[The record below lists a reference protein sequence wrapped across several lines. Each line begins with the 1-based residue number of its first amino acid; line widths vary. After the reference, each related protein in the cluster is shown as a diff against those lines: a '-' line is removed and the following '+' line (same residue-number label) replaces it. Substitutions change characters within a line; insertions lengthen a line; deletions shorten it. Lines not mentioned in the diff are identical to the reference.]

1 MVEVRLDMG
10 KSERKSLDKV
20 MTLKDYVS
28 LGLGTMVGISWV
40 IYAGV
45 WIAKGGP
52 LGAMLGFVLGGLLLI
67 YVGKCYAEL
76 TPAIPVSGG
85 GMAFAYKAFG
95 TGAAFLVGWLLCFLY
110 INVSPFLTVA
120 IGWLFEV
127 IFPFARTDPLYAVGD
142 YTVTL
147 SAIYSGVL
155 VGFILLVMNYR
166 GAKLSARF
174 QTISTTLMLV
184 CAAVFIVVALIKG
197 SFSNLLPLF
206 AGQGTLGSSIAATVA
221 VLAIVP
227 YFMAGFDTI
236 SQAAEESGRRMNP
249 KDLGKAVIISIIAGF
264 MFYTLITLALC
275 LCMPWREAINYDM
288 PTATVFEIAFG
299 YVWAAKLVLFAAFL
313 GLITSLNGCI
323 IAGSR
328 VLFAMSRG
336 GLLPKWLG
344 ETHERYLTPKN
355 AIFFIGIITVLGPFV
370 GRSILSPVV
379 NVGSLAF
386 MAAGVV
392 TCYAVIALRRKA
404 PDMKRPYEIR
414 HKSTI
419 YLGVFISVVL
429 VLLLVLPKS
438 PSQLH
443 WPTEYLIF
451 VAWMI
456 IGFVAYRQR
465 QRKKDLS
472 EKERAYQILGTT
484 D

>member
-1 MVEVRLDMG
+1 
-10 KSERKSLDKV
+10 

-52 LGAMLGFVLGGLLLI
+52 LGVMLGFLLGGLLLI

-95 TGAAFLVGWLLCFLY
+95 PGAAFLVGWLLCFLY
-110 INVSPFLTVA
+110 VNVSPFLTVA

-127 IFPFARTDPLYAVGD
+127 IFPLAKTAPLYAVGD

-147 SAIYSGVL
+147 SAICSGVL
-155 VGFILLVMNYR
+155 VGFVLLVLNYR
-166 GAKLSARF
+166 GAKISARF
-174 QTISTTLMLV
+174 QTISTSLMLI
-184 CAAVFIVVALIKG
+184 CAAVFIVVALLKG
-197 SFSNLLPLF
+197 NFSNLMPLF
-206 AGQGTLGSSIAATVA
+206 AGQGTFKSSIAATVA

-236 SQAAEESGRRMNP
+236 SQAAEESGKRMDP
-249 KDLGKAVIISIIAGF
+249 KDLGKAVIISIVAGF
-264 MFYTLITLALC
+264 MFYILITLALC
-275 LCMPWREAINYDM
+275 LCVPWQEAITYDM
-288 PTATVFEIAFG
+288 PTATVFEVAFG

-323 IAGSR
+323 IAASR

-344 ETHERYLTPKN
+344 GIHVKFLTPKN
-355 AIFFIGIITVLGPFV
+355 AIMFIGAIAIAGPFV

-386 MAAGVV
+386 MAAGVI
-392 TCYAVIALRRKA
+392 TCYAVIALRKKA
-404 PDMKRPYEIR
+404 PEMKRPYRIR
-414 HKSTI
+414 YRLTI
-419 YLGVFISVVL
+419 YLGVLISVVL
-429 VLLLVLPKS
+429 VLLLILPKS
-438 PSQLH
+438 PSQLQ
-443 WPTEYLIF
+443 WPIEYLIF
-451 VAWMI
+451 MVWLI
-456 IGFVAYRQR
+456 IGFVAYRR
-465 QRKKDLS
+465 RFKKRDVS
-472 EKERAYQILGTT
+472 EEERAYQILGKNG
-484 D
+484 

>member
-1 MVEVRLDMG
+1 
-10 KSERKSLDKV
+10 

-52 LGAMLGFVLGGLLLI
+52 MGAMLGFVLGGLLLI

-127 IFPFARTDPLYAVGD
+127 IFPFAKTEPI
-142 YTVTL
+142 YTVGNYPLNL
-147 SAIYSGVL
+147 SAILSGFFVGVVL
-155 VGFILLVMNYR
+155 LAMNYR

-174 QTISTTLMLV
+174 QTISTALMLG

-206 AGQGTLGSSIAATVA
+206 AGRGTLGSSVAATVA

-236 SQAAEESGRRMNP
+236 SQAAEESGKKMNP

-275 LCMPWREAINYDM
+275 LCMPWQEAITFDM
-288 PTATVFEIAFG
+288 PTATVFEVAFG

-336 GLLPKWLG
+336 GLLPRWLG
-344 ETHERYLTPKN
+344 EIHEKYLTPKN
-355 AIFFIGIITVLGPFV
+355 AIVFIAVVTIAGLFV
-370 GRSILSPVV
+370 GRSILGPVV

-386 MAAGVV
+386 MSAGVI
-392 TCYAVIALRRKA
+392 TCYAVIALRKKA
-404 PDMKRPYEIR
+404 PDMKRPYKIR
-414 HKSTI
+414 YKSTI
-419 YLGVFISVVL
+419 YLGVLISVAL
-429 VLLLVLPKS
+429 VLLLILPRS
-438 PSQLH
+438 PSQLK
-443 WPTEYLIF
+443 WPMEHIIF
-451 VAWMI
+451 AAWLV
-456 IGFVAYRQR
+456 IGFIAYRQR
-465 QRKKDLS
+465 LKKKDVS
-472 EKERAYQILGTT
+472 ERERAYQILGSA

>member
-1 MVEVRLDMG
+1 MEAGRDMVI
-10 KSERKSLDKV
+10 SERKSLDKV

-45 WIAKGGP
+45 WVAKGGP
-52 LGAMLGFVLGGLLLI
+52 LGSMLGFTLGGLLLI

-95 TGAAFLVGWLLCFLY
+95 TGPAFLVGWFLCFLY
-110 INVSPFLTVA
+110 INVSPFLSVA

-127 IFPFARTDPLYAVGD
+127 IFPFAKTEPIYTIGNYPLN
-142 YTVTL
+142 L
-147 SAIYSGVL
+147 SAIISGIL
-155 VGFILLVMNYR
+155 VAFVLLVMNYR

-174 QTISTTLMLV
+174 QTISTALMLV

-206 AGQGTLGSSIAATVA
+206 AGNGTFGSSVAATVS

-236 SQAAEESGRRMNP
+236 SQAAEESGKKMNP
-249 KDLGKAVIISIIAGF
+249 RDLGKAIIISIVAGF

-275 LCMPWREAINYDM
+275 LCMPWQEAIAFDM
-288 PTATVFEIAFG
+288 PTATVFEVAFG

-336 GLLPKWLG
+336 GLLPRWLG
-344 ETHERYLTPKN
+344 ETHGKYLTPKN
-355 AIFFIGIITVLGPFV
+355 GIIFIGIITIAGLFV

-386 MAAGVV
+386 MAAGVI
-392 TCYAVIALRRKA
+392 TCYAVVALRHKA
-404 PDMKRPYEIR
+404 PAMKRPYRIR
-414 HKSTI
+414 YKLTI
-419 YLGVFISVVL
+419 YLGVFISIVL
-429 VLLLVLPKS
+429 VLLLILPQS
-438 PSQLH
+438 PSQLQ
-443 WPTEYLIF
+443 WPVEYIIFAVWLI
-451 VAWMI
+451 M
-456 IGFVAYRQR
+456 GFIAYRQR
-465 QRKKDLS
+465 QRKKDMS
-472 EKERAYQILGTT
+472 DEERTFQILGST

>member
-1 MVEVRLDMG
+1 M
-10 KSERKSLDKV
+10 SNTERKSLDKV

-95 TGAAFLVGWLLCFLY
+95 PGASFLVGWLLCFLY
-110 INVSPFLTVA
+110 INVCPFLTVA

-127 IFPFARTDPLYAVGD
+127 IFPSFKTGPLYTVGG
-142 YTVTL
+142 YTVTF
-147 SAIYSGVL
+147 SAICSGL
-155 VGFILLVMNYR
+155 LIGFIILVINYR
-166 GAKLSARF
+166 GAKISARF
-174 QTISTTLMLV
+174 QTISTALMLG
-184 CAAVFIVVALIKG
+184 CAAVFIVLALIKG
-197 SFSNLLPLF
+197 SFSNMLPLF
-206 AGQGTLGSSIAATVA
+206 AGQGTFGSSVAATVA

-236 SQAAEESGRRMNP
+236 SQAAEESGKKMNP

-264 MFYTLITLALC
+264 VFYVFIILALC
-275 LCMPWREAINYDM
+275 LCMPWQKAIAFDM
-288 PTATVFEIAFG
+288 PTAAVFEVAFG

-313 GLITSLNGCI
+313 GLITSLNGAI

-336 GLLPKWLG
+336 GLLTRWFG
-344 ETHERYLTPKN
+344 DTHEKYLTPKN
-355 AIFFIGIITVLGPFV
+355 SLIFIGIIALAGPFI

-379 NVGSLAF
+379 NVGSLTF

-392 TCYAVIALRRKA
+392 TCYAVIALRKKA
-404 PDMKRPYEIR
+404 PDMKRPYKIR
-414 HKSTI
+414 YKLTI
-419 YLGVFISVVL
+419 YLGVFISIIL
-429 VLLLVLPKS
+429 VLLLIIPKS
-438 PSQLH
+438 PSQLQ
-443 WPTEYLIF
+443 WPIEYLIF
-451 VAWMI
+451 IGWMI

-465 QRKKDLS
+465 LRKKDLS
-472 EKERAYQILGTT
+472 EEERTYQILGTT